1 MIINLFI
8 DFIAEQRF
16 TYKEH
21 FSTEFESSG
30 ENGGHRSATSISFEI
45 FPYRVSQETGFIDY
59 DKLEEKSLDFRPKI
73 IICGGSSYPRDWD
86 YARFHAVHPFFG
98 SFFYTDLS
106 HVLSFLDIKNTYL
119 LA

>member
-30 ENGGHRSATSISFEI
+30 ENGGHRSATSISFES

-59 DKLEEKSLDFRPKI
+59 DKLEEKALDFRPKL
-73 IICGGSSYPRDWD
+73 IICGGSAYPRNWD

-98 SFFYTDLS
+98 SFFI
-106 HVLSFLDIKNTYL
+106 HICHMFCIFLILKTHTY
-119 LA
+119 

>member
-30 ENGGHRSATSISFEI
+30 ENGWHRSATSISFES

-59 DKLEEKSLDFRPKI
+59 DKLEEKALDFRPKL
-73 IICGGSSYPRDWD
+73 IICGGSAYPRDCD

-98 SFFYTDLS
+98 SFFLYRSVTCS
-106 HVLSFLDIKNTYL
+106 VFFLY
-119 LA
+119 